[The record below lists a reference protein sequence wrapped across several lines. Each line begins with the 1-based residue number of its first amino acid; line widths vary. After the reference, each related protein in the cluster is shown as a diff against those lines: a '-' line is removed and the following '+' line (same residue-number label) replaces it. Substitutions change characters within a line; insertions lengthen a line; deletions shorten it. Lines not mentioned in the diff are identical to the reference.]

1 MHIHAHACTY
11 MHAHTCTYI
20 GARYTYAGLRHSER
34 RKGAGGADDDWR
46 DADAR
51 SPLHHAAEQGHAGVS
66 HARVCVCER
75 EQRGRDEVR
84 WRVGAGSSY
93 VYEA

>member
-1 MHIHAHACTY
+1 MQVCAILKDA
-11 MHAHTCTYI
+11 
-20 GARYTYAGLRHSER
+20 
-34 RKGAGGADDDWR
+34 KGQAAQTMNLR

-51 SPLHHAAEQGHAGVS
+51 SPLHHAAEQGHTGVS
-66 HARVCVCER
+66 HARVCVCVKQCER

-84 WRVGAGSSY
+84 WRLGASSSY

>member
-1 MHIHAHACTY
+1 MHIHAHTL
-11 MHAHTCTYI
+11 
-20 GARYTYAGLRHSER
+20 ARATHMQVCAILKDA
-34 RKGAGGADDDWR
+34 KGQAAQTMNWR

-84 WRVGAGSSY
+84 WRLGAGSSY